1 MRSAWQP
8 RQQGAQ
14 AFENKDLIR
23 GYVHAFIVGINGVVH
38 TVAGIGKFAQ

>member
-14 AFENKDLIR
+14 AFESRDLKQ
-23 GYVHAFIVGINGVVH
+23 GYVHTFIIGINGVVY
-38 TVAGIGKFAQ
+38 TVADIGIFAQ